1 MAKYNWLQLIGL
13 APLFS
18 PVAMAFEASGLSW
31 LVEELFRDHGRM
43 A

>member
-1 MAKYNWLQLIGL
+1 MEKYNWLQLIGL

-18 PVAMAFEASGLSW
+18 PVAMALEARGLSW
-31 LVEELFRDHGRM
+31 LVVDLFRDQGRT